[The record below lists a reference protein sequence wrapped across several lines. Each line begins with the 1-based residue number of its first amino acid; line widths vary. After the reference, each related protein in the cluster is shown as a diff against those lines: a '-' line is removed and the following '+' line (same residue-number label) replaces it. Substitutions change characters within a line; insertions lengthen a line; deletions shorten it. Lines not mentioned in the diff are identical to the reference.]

1 MIQPKIKSMKHL
13 YLLLLLVLA
22 NSYLSTAQISLPIN
36 NCSSPGAC
44 DGSATFNNSANFSTS
59 TWVWYED
66 DTSTVIASGGQQISN
81 LCAGHYFLEVD
92 SIGYSQLVSFTINDT
107 CPSMNMTMSTA
118 SVTDCTPGNCDG
130 EIYIYAYLGTS
141 PYTYYLE
148 SVLAP
153 SPIISNLCPGTY
165 NFSCIDAMGCTAA
178 LAVTI
183 SDTSLSVISPNF
195 TVVDSTAGCSGA
207 ASLAPTGGSGSY
219 TYLWSTGE
227 TTSFAYLLCI
237 GNHWV
242 TIYDG
247 ADSVTVNFNI
257 YNACTF
263 GVIVSQTPASAPG
276 ICDGSATATVY
287 GTGAPFTFNWNN
299 GANTQSI
306 SNLCS
311 GFYNVTC
318 VNIYGC
324 VTSEVVVV
332 IATPPPFSVNLT
344 TTGDLTGNCMGEAQ
358 VAPTGS
364 SGPYSYLWST
374 GETASAIGNLC
385 VGNYNVMVWNSTDT
399 ITTNFTI
406 TNPCTNFTGSFTST
420 GTINGN
426 CTGTSTFNVSGGF
439 AAYQYSWDNG
449 VTFTPANTVFGLC
462 PGIYDFICMDANGCL
477 FTQPITIS
485 DSIVIINISANLSS
499 TDDLTNNCNGSG
511 SVSPNGGIA
520 PYTVLWSDGSTT
532 NFVSNLCAGIYSVT
546 IWDSG
551 SDSTTINFVI
561 ADSSSTYSNNPYPN
575 GTINDTLYTDL
586 VTNCIIDYNTI
597 DSAALYQAVYN
608 SSNQSMYVT
617 WAIYSPTDT
626 VYINDTLGF
635 AGIPGYY
642 LLTITVFCPNKSGN
656 DFFQIEQF
664 VFFNGFTFVWK
675 PTLGLDEQDL
685 LDQVSVY
692 PNPFNNSISL
702 DNNDGVIQSVKLI
715 DLNGRV
721 ISEMSNLNSGLVQLN
736 QLESVSSGTYLL
748 ILSGEN
754 ISKTY
759 KVIK

>member
-1 MIQPKIKSMKHL
+1 MKHL
-13 YLLLLLVLA
+13 YYLLIIILFT
-22 NSYLSTAQISLPIN
+22 NSNISTAQISLPIN

-44 DGSATFNNSANFSTS
+44 DGSATFSNSANFSTS

-66 DTSTVIASGGQQISN
+66 DTSTIIASGSQQISN
-81 LCAGHYFLEVD
+81 LCAGHYFLQVD
-92 SIGYSQLVSFTINDT
+92 STGYSQLVSFTILDT

-195 TVVDSTAGCSGA
+195 TVVDSSANCTGS

-227 TTSFAYLLCI
+227 TTSFVYMLCV

-247 ADSVTVNFNI
+247 TDSVTFNFEI
-257 YNACTF
+257 HDACTF
-263 GVIVSQTPASAPG
+263 GAFVTQTPASAPG

-287 GTGAPFTFNWNN
+287 GTGAPFIFNWNN
-299 GANTQSI
+299 GANTPSI

-311 GFYNVTC
+311 GFYTVTC
-318 VNIYGC
+318 TNVYGC
-324 VTSEVVVV
+324 MTSEVVVV
-332 IATPPPFSVNLT
+332 TATPPPFSVNLT
-344 TTGDLTGNCMGEAQ
+344 TIGDLTGSCIGEAH
-358 VAPTGS
+358 VAPSGGT
-364 SGPYSYLWST
+364 GPYFYLWST
-374 GETASAIGNLC
+374 GETTNFVGNLC
-385 VGNYNVMVWNSTDT
+385 VGNHSVMVWNSTDT
-399 ITTNFTI
+399 ITTSFTIANPCLNFTA
-406 TNPCTNFTGSFTST
+406 TFSET

-426 CTGTSTFNVSGGF
+426 CNGSSTITASGGTPT
-439 AAYQYSWDNG
+439 YEYSWNNG
-449 VTFTPANTVFGLC
+449 VTFGVSPTASFLC
-462 PGIYDFICMDANGCL
+462 QGNYHIVCRDQNGCMI
-477 FTQPITIS
+477 TQIITIT
-485 DSIVIINISANLSS
+485 DSTSIFSANLTS
-499 TDDLTNNCNGSG
+499 TDDFTNNCSG
-511 SVSPNGGIA
+511 SASVTSNGGIT
-520 PYTVLWSDGSTT
+520 PYIFEWSNGSTASS
-532 NFVSNLCAGIYSVT
+532 VSNLCAGIYSVT
-546 IWDSG
+546 VWDSG

-561 ADSSSTYSNNPYPN
+561 ADSASTYSNNPYPN

-586 VTNCIIDYNTI
+586 VTNCIIDYSTI
-597 DSAALYQAVYN
+597 DSASLYQAVYS
-608 SSNQSMYVT
+608 SSNQSMYLT

-626 VYINDTLGF
+626 IYISDTLAF
-635 AGIPGYY
+635 LGIPGYY
-642 LLTITVFCPNKSGN
+642 NLTITVYCPNKSGN
-656 DFFQIEQF
+656 DFFKIEQV
-664 VFFNGFTFVWK
+664 VFFNGFYFVWK
-675 PTLGLDEQDL
+675 PTLGFDEQEL
-685 LDQVSVY
+685 LNQVSVY
-692 PNPFNNSISL
+692 PNPFNNSISV
-702 DNNDGVIQSVKLI
+702 DNKDGVIQSLKLV

-721 ISEMSNLNSGLVQLN
+721 LSEMSNLNSGVVEIN
-736 QLESVSSGTYLL
+736 QLENLSSGTYF
-748 ILSGEN
+748 IVLSGEN
-754 ISKTY
+754 SSKTF

>member
-1 MIQPKIKSMKHL
+1 MKHL
-13 YLLLLLVLA
+13 YLLVLIVWT

-66 DTSTVIASGGQQISN
+66 DTSTIIASGGQQISN

-92 SIGYSQLVSFTINDT
+92 STGYSQLVSFTIIDT
-107 CPSMNMTMSTA
+107 CSSMNMTMSTA

-165 NFSCIDAMGCTAA
+165 NFSCIDAMGCTAT
-178 LAVTI
+178 LAVTL

-195 TVVDSTAGCSGA
+195 TVVDSSANCTGS

-227 TTSFAYLLCI
+227 TTSFVYMLCV
-237 GNHWV
+237 GNYWV

-247 ADSVTVNFNI
+247 TDSVTFNFEI
-257 YNACTF
+257 HDACTF

-276 ICDGSATATVY
+276 VCDGSATATVF

-311 GFYNVTC
+311 GFYTVTC
-318 VNIYGC
+318 TNVYGC
-324 VTSEVVVV
+324 MTSEVVVV
-332 IATPPPFSVNLT
+332 NATPPPFSVNLT
-344 TTGDLTGNCMGEAQ
+344 TTGDLTGNCIGEAQ

-374 GETASAIGNLC
+374 GETTSTIGNLC
-385 VGNYNVMVWNSTDT
+385 VGNYHVTVWDNADT

-406 TNPCTNFTGSFTST
+406 TNPCANFTGSFTTT

-426 CTGTSTFNVSGGF
+426 CTGTITVAVSGGLPG
-439 AAYQYSWDNG
+439 YQYSLDNG
-449 VTFTPANTVFGLC
+449 VTFSPLATFNSLC
-462 PGIYDFICMDANGCL
+462 PGTYDFIGMDANGCIID
-477 FTQPITIS
+477 QPITIS
-485 DSIVIINISANLSS
+485 DSIILINLLANLTS
-499 TDDLTNNCNGSG
+499 TDDLTNNCSGSA
-511 SVSPNGGIA
+511 SVSPGGGIA
-520 PYTVLWSDGSTT
+520 PYTIAWSNGS
-532 NFVSNLCAGIYSVT
+532 NGASVSNLCAGIYSVT
-546 IWDSG
+546 IWDAG
-551 SDSTTINFVI
+551 TDSTTVNFVI
-561 ADSSSTYSNNPYPN
+561 TDSASTYSNNSYPN
-575 GTINDTLYTDL
+575 GTISDTLYTDL
-586 VTNCIIDYNTI
+586 VMNCVIDYNTV
-597 DSAALYQAVYN
+597 DSAALYQAVY
-608 SSNQSMYVT
+608 SSSSQSLYVT

-626 VYINDTLGF
+626 VYINDTLAFTGN
-635 AGIPGYY
+635 PGYY
-642 LLTITVFCPNKSGN
+642 NLMIAIYCPNKSGN
-656 DFFQIEQF
+656 DFFKIESVIYF
-664 VFFNGFTFVWK
+664 DGSTVWMS
-675 PTLGLDEQDL
+675 TLNVTENALNNI
-685 LDQVSVY
+685 SIY
-692 PNPFNNSISL
+692 PNPFTHSISV
-702 DNNDGVIQSVKLI
+702 DNKDGVIKSMKLV

-721 ISEMSNLNSGLVQLN
+721 LSEMPSVNSGMVKLDQLDAI
-736 QLESVSSGTYLL
+736 SSGTYLL

-754 ISKTY
+754 SSGTY